1 MITNLL
7 GQLNPKARRGS
18 KARCHLLT
26 YGSRKEV
33 AQRLTHLSSPWGQVD
48 ASDTWMPQGFESTQ
62 EAQLGR
68 DDILLDPI
76 IGQALIDWWLA
87 VPGRA
92 RIPNWDIASTCR
104 IEGKRSILLVEAKA
118 HDEELNLEK
127 AGKKKGE
134 SESKNS
140 LRNRVQISECIRQA
154 NQALSAE
161 TQMPWSLSIKHNYQ
175 MSNRFAW
182 AWKLTELGIP
192 VILVYLGFVKAAE
205 MKDRGIP
212 LNDQAIWTG
221 LVMSHSK
228 PLFPSQ
234 IWNRRWTLNG
244 QAFIPLI
251 KTIDLSLDLN
261 Y

>member
-1 MITNLL
+1 M
-7 GQLNPKARRGS
+7 
-18 KARCHLLT
+18 
-26 YGSRKEV
+26 
-33 AQRLTHLSSPWGQVD
+33 
-48 ASDTWMPQGFESTQ
+48 
-62 EAQLGR
+62 
-68 DDILLDPI
+68 
-76 IGQALIDWWLA
+76 
-87 VPGRA
+87 
-92 RIPNWDIASTCR
+92 
-104 IEGKRSILLVEAKA
+104 IEGKRGLLLVEAKA

-127 AGKKKGE
+127 AGKKRGK

-161 TQMPWSLSIKHNYQ
+161 TQMPWSLSIEHNYQ

-182 AWKLTELGIP
+182 AWKLTELGMP
-192 VILVYLGFVKAAE
+192 VILVYLGFLKAAE

-221 LVMSHSK
+221 LVISHSR

-234 IWNRRWTLNG
+234 IWNQRWTLNG